1 MLYVWGQAPLVLFWG
16 LVVLVNVLVSLAVGP
31 LCEQ

>member
-16 LVVLVNVLVSLAVGP
+16 LVVLVNVLVLPGGWPP
-31 LCEQ
+31 L